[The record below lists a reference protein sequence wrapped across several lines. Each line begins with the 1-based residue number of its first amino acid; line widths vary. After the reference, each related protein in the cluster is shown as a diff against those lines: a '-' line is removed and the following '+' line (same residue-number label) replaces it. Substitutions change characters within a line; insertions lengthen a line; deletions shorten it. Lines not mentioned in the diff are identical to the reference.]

1 MNSKIL
7 IGLVVLSVG
16 VGVGWYVLQGNKVT
30 KQESTETQ
38 EVGKSMPV
46 PESPAVTEKVV
57 ETTGGNGQAM
67 EKGGVP
73 GGEKGSVMTK
83 AAVSYTDSGFT
94 PNTITVKKGTT
105 VTFTNQSTKGMWVA
119 SAVHP
124 THQLLPGFD
133 QLKSVAKG
141 GTYEYA
147 FDKVGTWKYHMH
159 RNPSDTGSV
168 VVTE

>member
-30 KQESTETQ
+30 KQESTKTEG
-38 EVGKSMPV
+38 VGKSMPV

-57 ETTGGNGQAM
+57 ETTSGSGETM

-73 GGEKGSVMTK
+73 SSGSMLGKTVVK
-83 AAVSYTDSGFT
+83 YTDSGFT
-94 PNTITVKKGTT
+94 PKEVTVKKGTT
-105 VTFTNQSTKGMWVA
+105 VTFVADGSKNMWVA

-124 THQLLPGFD
+124 THQLLPGFE
-133 QLKSVAKG
+133 QLKSVGKG
-141 GTYEYA
+141 GSYEYT
-147 FDKVGTWKYHMH
+147 FVKVGTWKYHNH
-159 RNPSDTGSV
+159 VNASDFGSV